1 MYLNLYRIGNLNCHY
16 GSFLECS
23 TWLWSSK
30 ENQNYLKQVDF
41 PQAHQNQNSYNMA
54 KSQFWN
60 FISVHCSVAYF
71 PGQNTKEKYKA
82 SLPKNPPNI
91 RLMSLVFICTHM
103 HRCTG
108 LCESVLVSRSWFK
121 CEFLGNLVTVDI
133 YFELTWGRENVFE
146 KSMWI
151 SSKLS
156 ATGSFCKEYRTVLM
170 MRKWCCASSLQGR
183 LLATS
188 RKVSLFPDLCL
199 FITDVTSIKA
209 RLSVSSHYVVT
220 STNG

>member
-60 FISVHCSVAYF
+60 FISVHCLVAYF

-82 SLPKNPPNI
+82 SLPQNPPNI

-121 CEFLGNLVTVDI
+121 WVFREFGHGRHLFWANVGKRKCLWKEYVNLQQAVSYREFL
-133 YFELTWGRENVFE
+133 
-146 KSMWI
+146 
-151 SSKLS
+151 
-156 ATGSFCKEYRTVLM
+156 
-170 MRKWCCASSLQGR
+170 
-183 LLATS
+183 
-188 RKVSLFPDLCL
+188 
-199 FITDVTSIKA
+199 
-209 RLSVSSHYVVT
+209 
-220 STNG
+220 